1 MCTLMFQ
8 HTRRAI
14 GRLFFEWW
22 DCGGEFSLLRFSI
35 HRKVGLFLS
44 TLNRQSGQKE
54 VYSCYMERHAVDD
67 YYSSFISCV
76 LHTQNC
82 NPTFATPRRSFFKIG
97 TKHFLEGFIV
107 NISKYLPGAYFMP
120 GI

>member
-35 HRKVGLFLS
+35 HHKVGLFLS

-54 VYSCYMERHAVDD
+54 VPSCYMERHAVDD

-76 LHTQNC
+76 LHTQTVNLLL
-82 NPTFATPRRSFFKIG
+82 PPPRG
-97 TKHFLEGFIV
+97 HFLKLEQSTFW
-107 NISKYLPGAYFMP
+107 KD
-120 GI
+120 